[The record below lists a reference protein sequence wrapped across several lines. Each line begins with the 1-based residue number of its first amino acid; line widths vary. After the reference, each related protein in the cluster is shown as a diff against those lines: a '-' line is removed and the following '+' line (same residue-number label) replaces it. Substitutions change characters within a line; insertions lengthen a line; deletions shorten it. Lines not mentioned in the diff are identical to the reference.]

1 MKKIIFAL
9 VSAIVICSCGVG
21 SYSISS
27 GKPDVAALS
36 FTSTDKQPIVVHID
50 GKEYN
55 VETVK
60 TKAYRKDRNIKQTA
74 LNTIYVQPGQHD
86 ISVSVSG
93 NEIFNKKV
101 FLSDT
106 EHRVVDL

>member
-1 MKKIIFAL
+1 MKKIIVAL
-9 VSAIVICSCGVG
+9 LSAIVLSGCGVG
-21 SYSISS
+21 SYSVSS
-27 GKPDVAALS
+27 GKADTAALS
-36 FTSTDKQPIVVHID
+36 FTSTDKLPIVVLVD

-101 FLSDT
+101 FLSAT